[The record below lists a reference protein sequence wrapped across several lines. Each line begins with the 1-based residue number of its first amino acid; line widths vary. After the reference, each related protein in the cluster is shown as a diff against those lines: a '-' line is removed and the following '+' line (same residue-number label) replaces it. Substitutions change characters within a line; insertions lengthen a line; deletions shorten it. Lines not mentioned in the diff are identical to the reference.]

1 MEQPDS
7 QVRTGKETHC
17 IVRNT
22 EQTTATG
29 LTTGMTC
36 VTPSP
41 LSTTI
46 PVRVRSL
53 TDLEAH
59 DAAKASTACTA
70 IYRPGTLNDSNII
83 SETQEVHLV
92 EL

>member
-1 MEQPDS
+1 LIQWIFWMVQPLKKLSIMEQPDR

-17 IVRNT
+17 IVHNT
-22 EQTTATG
+22 EGTTATG

-53 TDLEAH
+53 TDLE
-59 DAAKASTACTA
+59 
-70 IYRPGTLNDSNII
+70 PMM
-83 SETQEVHLV
+83 
-92 EL
+92 